1 MFRFAVLGD
10 IHYFNPRY
18 HTRALARAA
27 GDPNFAAYLASCV
40 HVTEQVLPLALAEV
54 RAAAPDLVVQAGDL
68 LHSEADGFAAA
79 RAEAQEVVELLAGL
93 HAPVLFCRGNHDGS
107 PGSEAAR
114 AYEAAVLP
122 FLSRQLGA
130 MPPGMYYA
138 AEAANCRFLVLDYLD
153 IQPGSAQ
160 DRWLSDELARSD
172 APERTFLVAHA
183 PLVPVARP
191 FFSRLEFVHSVT
203 ARLCAAPPVDAFF
216 CGHTHNTAA
225 TTHLLGAT
233 RLLQLKTC
241 VFGYPEQDPLPLTV
255 ARALVPPHDQARL
268 HFGFLEDSAPGWLL
282 VEVDEQRVIVRWHL
296 LGRGEQAA
304 LAWQR
309 AGEAGMLRAP
319 DLVQLNPGLRRTV
332 DLTRARSAR
341 LHIAGY
347 DVPAG
352 AAAVRV
358 NGHVIGRL
366 PSLQAFAPRQFI
378 ELSAEALAS
387 LGTENTVE
395 IEYPGPDV
403 CIGGLSLEVLRCD
416 GTSARSTVDPSLYVT
431 SSRWDAWGAP
441 SLRHLAPGEPMRAVL
456 RFSEQQ
462 E

>member
-18 HTRALARAA
+18 HIRALARAA
-27 GDPNFAAYLASCV
+27 GDASFAAYLASCA
-40 HVTEQVLPLALAEV
+40 HVTENVLPLALDEV

-68 LHSEADGFAAA
+68 LHGDADGFAAA
-79 RAEAQEVVELLAGL
+79 RAEAQEAVELLAGL

-107 PGSEAAR
+107 PGSDAAR

-122 FLSRQLGA
+122 VLSRQLGI

-160 DRWLSDELARSD
+160 DRWLGDELARSD

-203 ARLCAAPPVDAFF
+203 ARLRTAPPVDALF
-216 CGHTHNTAA
+216 CGHTHNTAV
-225 TTHLLGAT
+225 TTHLLDTA

-241 VFGYPEQDPLPLTV
+241 VFGYPEQSPLPLTV
-255 ARALVPPHDQARL
+255 ARALVPPDGQARL

-282 VEVDEQRVIVRWHL
+282 VEVDEQRVIVRWRL
-296 LGRGEQAA
+296 LGRGEQAV
-304 LAWQR
+304 LAWEQ
-309 AGEAGMLRAP
+309 AGQASVVRTP
-319 DLVQLNPGLRRTV
+319 DLARLNPRLRHAA
-332 DLTRARSAR
+332 DLTRARGAR
-341 LHIAGY
+341 LHVTGY
-347 DVPAG
+347 GVPAG
-352 AAAVRV
+352 AADVRV

-366 PSLQAFAPRQFI
+366 PSLQAFVPRQFL
-378 ELSAEALAS
+378 ELSAAALAS
-387 LGTENTVE
+387 LGTENIVE
-395 IEYPGPDV
+395 IDHPGPDACV
-403 CIGGLSLEVLRCD
+403 GGLSLEVLHCD
-416 GTSARSTVDPSLYVT
+416 GTSARSAVDPALYVT
-431 SSRWDAWGAP
+431 SSRWDAWNVP
-441 SLRHLAPGEPMRAVL
+441 SLRHLAPGEPVRAVL
-456 RFSEQQ
+456 RFSGQ